1 MSDSPQPRDHD
12 TIARRLE
19 KYERFVRLDAYLGGA
34 LGGLALFG
42 DLAKDSFHDAGAPL
56 RATFITLAM
65 VTALT
70 IGTAFSGFEWAQTV
84 LKRKLVDTKS
94 AEHDL
99 IGAVGPD
106 GWPWSAWLAQ
116 RFAPILLG
124 LTGISLVVAT
134 WWSNEGIRRTV
145 ARARAA
151 LDGQVMSAL
160 VVLWVLLGLVV
171 ACVVIWGFVRLAKG
185 ERKKPD
191 HGLVLESLAVVIAS
205 DLKHFGRIGSVKSL
219 TLDSDGFD
227 FGLKFP
233 DDVTVYGFPGNAV
246 TPVLESGVDG
256 LPQFQQAA
264 DNSLKRLPAP
274 GARKRA
280 SRRAAT

>member
-1 MSDSPQPRDHD
+1 MSESPPREHD

-42 DLAKDSFHDAGAPL
+42 DLAKESLQDAPL

-70 IGTAFSGFEWAQTV
+70 IGSAFSGFEWAQTV

-94 AEHDL
+94 AEQDL
-99 IGAVGPD
+99 VTAVGPD
-106 GWPWSAWLAQ
+106 QWPWSAWLAQ
-116 RFAPILLG
+116 KLAPILVG
-124 LTGISLVVAT
+124 LTGVSLVVAT
-134 WWSNEGIRRTV
+134 WWHNERIRQTI
-145 ARARAA
+145 ARARTA
-151 LDGQVMSAL
+151 LDGQPTSAI

-171 ACVVIWGFVRLAKG
+171 VCVVAWWFVRLAKG

-191 HGLVLESLAVVIAS
+191 YGLAIDNVAVVIAS
-205 DLKHFGRIGSVKSL
+205 DLKHFGRIGTVKSL
-219 TLDSDGFD
+219 TEPSDGFD

-233 DDVTVYGFPGNAV
+233 DDPDVYGFPGNDV
-246 TPVLESGVDG
+246 VPVLESGIGG
-256 LPQFQQAA
+256 LPQFQQPAVT
-264 DNSLKRLPAP
+264 SIRRLRAPAS
-274 GARKRA
+274 RTRA
-280 SRRAAT
+280 SRAAAT